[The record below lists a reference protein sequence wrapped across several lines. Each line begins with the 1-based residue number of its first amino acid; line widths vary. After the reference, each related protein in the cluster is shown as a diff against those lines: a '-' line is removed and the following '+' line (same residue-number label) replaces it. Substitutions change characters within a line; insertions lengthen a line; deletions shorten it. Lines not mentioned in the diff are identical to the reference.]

1 MDMAPE
7 LLKALQDSFSTKYEV
22 DSRIR
27 AVLKKIESGRGTYL
41 DANRY
46 AIRCGQLLSQTFG
59 VRIEASMLPDG
70 TLYYNIADRTVRPM
84 LEQNY
89 KLISEACEKVQET
102 MNKSAGLGLRPLVP
116 EMNDN
121 RIQGLIDL
129 VSTRPYEEVKQF
141 LDDPVINFSQ
151 SVVDDSIEKNADFQY
166 KAGMSPKIV
175 RTADGNACAWCVE
188 LAGTYDYPC
197 DRDVYQRHE
206 RCRCSVDYVIDRGRQ
221 DVYTKRWR

>member
-1 MDMAPE
+1 MDIAPE
-7 LLKALQDSFSTKYEV
+7 LLKALQDSFSTKYDV

-27 AVLKKIESGRGTYL
+27 SVLKKIEAGRGTYF

-59 VRIEASMLPDG
+59 IRIDASMLPDG

-89 KLISEACEKVQET
+89 KLVSDVCEKVQET
-102 MNKSAGLGLRPLVP
+102 MNRTAGLGLRPLRP
-116 EMNDN
+116 DMNDN

-129 VSTRPYEEVKQF
+129 ITTRPYEEVRSF
-141 LDDPVINFSQ
+141 LDDPVINFTQ
-151 SVVDDSIEKNADFQY
+151 SVVDDAIQKNADFQY
-166 KAGMSPKIV
+166 KAGMEPKIV
-175 RTADGNACAWCVE
+175 RRAEGNACPWCVE

-197 DRDVYQRHE
+197 DSEVYQRHE
-206 RCRCSVDYVIDRGRQ
+206 RCRCSVEFVIDRGKQ
-221 DVYTKRWR
+221 DVWSKTWR